1 MDPRTPSTYYED
13 RDVSRDSLTKLK
25 GKLDDLLTALQ
36 SLKESK
42 HSTPATKKCAED
54 EISRIELEQY
64 RHFSRE
70 FAMNAV
76 DEIVAGNHEQAFE
89 KLKEALDH
97 KIFWRVE
104 PYLMNTG
111 EEIEEQVFAR

>member
-1 MDPRTPSTYYED
+1 MDPRTPSTYYEN
-13 RDVSRDSLTKLK
+13 RNISRDSLIKLK

-76 DEIVAGNHEQAFE
+76 DEIVAGNHEQAVE

-97 KIFWRVE
+97 KIFWRAE

-111 EEIEEQVFAR
+111 AEIEEEVFAR